1 MRIFRCIGGIL
12 LGLTLA
18 CQAED
23 QYLYE
28 VNTLDV
34 LASHDH
40 KTREKSVEQYIA
52 TLYANLFQKSI
63 SGDRMAEIKDA
74 MSSLGDKD
82 LARQLVV
89 ARFLSD
95 PQVLVPDQTTMREN
109 LALFVEETYQRFLI
123 RQPSQAEL
131 LYLVNYLQK
140 NPQLTPEMVYIS
152 FILSEEYQFY

>member
-1 MRIFRCIGGIL
+1 M
-12 LGLTLA
+12 GLTLA